1 MGRGGKYLSKTKK
14 KGKGLKILLIVVA
27 VMVVLGGT
35 AAFMGMRYL
44 NSVLDMIPR
53 AEVIEQS
60 VSFEDIQDILN
71 YNPDTQ
77 TGEDLEN
84 ESVHSTAEYG
94 AQSTLEPSSDNQ

>member
-14 KGKGLKILLIVVA
+14 KGKGVKILLIVVA
-27 VMVVLGGT
+27 VLVVLGGT

-71 YNPDTQ
+71 YNPDKP
-77 TGEDLEN
+77 TGDDLETETVPSTV
-84 ESVHSTAEYG
+84 ESG